1 MSKLKPGDRI
11 EVRWLDSYMESVST
25 YWTDPAVLAS
35 TNTERMRTIGY
46 YVRST
51 KQFLTI
57 CQTLQTNG
65 DFGAVFSIPLKTI
78 SKVAKI

>member
-1 MSKLKPGDRI
+1 MSWI
-11 EVRWLDSYMESVST
+11 W
-25 YWTDPAVLAS
+25 A